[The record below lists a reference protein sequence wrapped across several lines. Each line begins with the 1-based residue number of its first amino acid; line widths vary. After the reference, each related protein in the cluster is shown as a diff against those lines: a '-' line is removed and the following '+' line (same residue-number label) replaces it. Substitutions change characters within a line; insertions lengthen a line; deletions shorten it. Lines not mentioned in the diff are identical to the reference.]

1 MPDKQVKKKVFL
13 GIIVIQYSL
22 VAEVF
27 ETQDDLQGWTE
38 AFNEDSKVNVQ
49 GKFLNWTNY
58 LVEIADGLRPL
69 FNPMDSHESM
79 APEIRTVWDLLGSRD
94 SSRGNCFIKPQTS
107 SLYFKAQCFK
117 PCAVNLLSSASEGVV
132 ANEEKD

>member
-13 GIIVIQYSL
+13 GIIIIQYSL

-38 AFNEDSKVNVQ
+38 AFDEDSKVNVQ

-69 FNPMDSHESM
+69 FNPLDSHECM
-79 APEIRTVWDLLGSRD
+79 APEIKTVPDLVGSHD
-94 SSRGNCFIKPQTS
+94 SSRGS
-107 SLYFKAQCFK
+107 
-117 PCAVNLLSSASEGVV
+117 
-132 ANEEKD
+132 